1 MLGGNNAEWMRG
13 LMSSRSRTIE
23 LPSGE
28 PLLVL
33 AVVVLALYFAQALLI
48 PLAFA
53 LTLSFFLSPAV
64 SRLEK
69 IGLKRVFAV
78 AIVAVGTSLLL
89 LACGWIVSRQLMS
102 VADRLPEY
110 QVRMHTRISA
120 YHSGFAEEAKKA
132 LDSLDKMSGDFVIGG
147 RRPSGTVAAVSVVDP
162 GRSEITTTADA
173 LMGVLRPVGMV
184 GVVIVFALYMLMK
197 REELRH
203 RLLLLAGMGHINLM
217 SQALSDAANRI
228 SQYLL
233 MQMLV
238 NACYGLL
245 FGLGLFAIGIPNAT
259 LWGFIAGLLRIVP
272 YVGTAT
278 GVVLP
283 LIVAIAVATS
293 WWPVIAVLA
302 LFLVLELSATNFVE
316 PWLYSSRTG
325 ISSLALLATAIF
337 WALMWGWAGLVLS
350 TPLTV
355 CVVVMG
361 RYVPQLSFLQTL
373 LGTKAELSP
382 EAHFYE
388 RLIAMDQNEAHAV
401 AHRFLKKHSLVELYD
416 RVVLPA
422 LSMAEQDRHKGA
434 LDQVRWNYLFLAVTE
449 LVAELTEYKGHAPA
463 LEVSQVSHLSKS
475 PEATEFAVVCITAK
489 DQADELTTL
498 MLAQVIERAGHQT
511 LVLSASSLS
520 DEILERLGEEAE
532 TVVFVSALPPFAFSE
547 AKDIC
552 LRVRTHMQE
561 NRVIVGF
568 WNEMEDVQQIGE
580 RFGAGRPD
588 YVVTTLT
595 QALVQLG
602 SGLRDRETLH
612 PQRFT
617 AQSVG
622 R

>member
-1 MLGGNNAEWMRG
+1 
-13 LMSSRSRTIE
+13 MSSRSRTIE

-33 AVVVLALYFAQALLI
+33 AFVVLALYFAQALLI

-64 SRLEK
+64 TRLEK
-69 IGLKRVFAV
+69 IGVKRVFAV
-78 AIVAVGTSLLL
+78 PIVGIGTSLLM

-102 VADRLPEY
+102 VADRLPDY
-110 QVRMHTRISA
+110 QLRMHSRISA
-120 YHSGFAEEAKKA
+120 YHSGFADEATKA
-132 LDSLDKMSGDFVIGG
+132 IDSLNNMSRDFALGQ
-147 RRPSGTVAAVSVVDP
+147 RRALGPVMAVNVVDP
-162 GRSEITTTADA
+162 NRSEIAVTADA
-173 LMGVLRPVGMV
+173 LMSVLKPAGLV
-184 GVVIVFALYMLMK
+184 GVVIVFAIYMLMK

-245 FGLGLFAIGIPNAT
+245 FGLGLFAIGVPNAT

-283 LIVAIAVATS
+283 LIVAVAVSTT
-293 WWPVIAVLA
+293 WWPVLAVLG
-302 LFLVLELSATNFVE
+302 LFLVLELGATNFVE

-337 WALMWGWAGLVLS
+337 WTLMWGWAGLVLS

-388 RLIAMDQNEAHAV
+388 RLIAMDQSEAHAI
-401 AHRFLKKHSLVELYD
+401 AQRFLKKRSLVELYD

-422 LSMAEQDRHKGA
+422 LSIAEQDRHKGV
-434 LDQVRWNYLFLAVTE
+434 LDEVRWNFLFLTVTE
-449 LVAELTEYKGHAPA
+449 LVAELSEYKGADVPQI
-463 LEVSQVSHLSKS
+463 LQPSKL
-475 PEATEFAVVCITAK
+475 PQPKEFAVVCITAK

-498 MLAQVIERAGHQT
+498 MLAQVIERSGHQT

-520 DEILERLGEEAE
+520 DEILERLGEETE
-532 TVVFVSALPPFAFSE
+532 TVVFISALPPFAFSQ
-547 AKDIC
+547 AKEVC
-552 LRVRTHMQE
+552 QRVRSHMQE
-561 NRVIVGF
+561 NRVVVGF
-568 WNEMEDVQQIGE
+568 WNEIEDVQLIAD

-588 YVVTTLT
+588 LVVTTLS

-602 SGLRDRETLH
+602 DGLRESATLH
-612 PQRFT
+612 PEGYVAQRMG
-617 AQSVG
+617 A
-622 R
+622 